1 MSLVFHD
8 PVGGQ
13 DSQMM
18 IIVSKAEDVSGGGV
32 QSLTKAQKLQ
42 ATFEI
47 QHLLAISLRLIV
59 GVPVKKEKSEK
70 R

>member
-1 MSLVFHD
+1 
-8 PVGGQ
+8 
-13 DSQMM
+13 MM